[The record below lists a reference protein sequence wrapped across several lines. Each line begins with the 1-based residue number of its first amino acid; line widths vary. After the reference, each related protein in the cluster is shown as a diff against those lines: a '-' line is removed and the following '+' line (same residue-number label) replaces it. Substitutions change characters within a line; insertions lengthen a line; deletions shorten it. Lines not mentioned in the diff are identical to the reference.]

1 MSQETKEHT
10 MSEYQPIKADDVL
23 AKIENYKKEMEQITV
38 SKTQAEK
45 EKEEIINDIIANKMP
60 EDIREIYPVID
71 ALAFETGH
79 DVIILRRWQDAE
91 FNYFWEIDFKQ
102 AKELGVG
109 DCDGTL
115 LVIVPDCP
123 ANISKNTA
131 IYVDKSEIRIDEFLE
146 GNERI
151 AQTWGNS
158 KQQILETVSE
168 KIDALLK
175 TQRDNLHKMQSENK
189 ELKGEKTTKKTK
201 NIDEEVLKDDYI
213 PLF

>member
-10 MSEYQPIKADDVL
+10 MSEYQSIKADDVM
-23 AKIENYKKEMEQITV
+23 AKIENYKKEMEQIAV

-45 EKEEIINDIIANKMP
+45 EKEEIINDIVTNKIP

-79 DVIILRRWQDAE
+79 DAIILRRWKDAE
-91 FNYFWEIDFKQ
+91 CSYVWEIDFKQ
-102 AKELGVG
+102 AEELGVK

-115 LVIVPDCP
+115 LVIVPDRP
-123 ANISKNTA
+123 ADINESTA
-131 IYVDKSEIRIDEFLE
+131 IYVDKSEIRINEFLE
-146 GNERI
+146 ANERI

-158 KQQILETVSE
+158 KQQILETVSG
-168 KIDALLK
+168 KIDALLR
-175 TQRDNLHKMQSENK
+175 TQRDNLQKMQNENK

-201 NIDEEVLKDDYI
+201 NIDEEVLKDEYI

>member
-1 MSQETKEHT
+1 MSQEIKEHT
-10 MSEYQPIKADDVL
+10 MSEYQPIKADDVM

-45 EKEEIINDIIANKMP
+45 EKEEIINDIVTNKIP

-71 ALAFETGH
+71 ALAYETGH
-79 DVIILRRWQDAE
+79 DAIILRRWQDGE
-91 FNYFWEIDFKQ
+91 CNYVWEIDFKQ
-102 AKELGVG
+102 AEELGVK

-115 LVIVPDCP
+115 LVIVPDRP
-123 ANISKNTA
+123 ADINESTA
-131 IYVDKSEIRIDEFLE
+131 IYVDKSEIRIDEFLKA
-146 GNERI
+146 NERI

-158 KQQILETVSE
+158 KQQILETVSK

-175 TQRDNLHKMQSENK
+175 TQQDNLHKMQNENK

-201 NIDEEVLKDDYI
+201 DIDEEVLKDEYI